1 MEEPV
6 IKGEGVA
13 RKEGALTVVTR
24 IERVDTVRQK
34 RVGGEEGEHQT
45 QGVQSK
51 DLVTNR
57 EKVSVNN
64 LKGGTDQ

>member
-1 MEEPV
+1 M
-6 IKGEGVA
+6 
-13 RKEGALTVVTR
+13 
-24 IERVDTVRQK
+24 VRQK

-51 DLVTNR
+51 DLVANR
-57 EKVSVNN
+57 EEVSVNN